1 MDSSIENATLE
12 EFFKEMNEKDLVKAM
27 VEARSKSD
35 ANFMKLLM
43 KERERTAQA
52 AHGKNPCQ
60 K

>member
-27 VEARSKSD
+27 VKARSKSD
-35 ANFMKLLM
+35 ANFIKLLA
-43 KERERTAQA
+43 KERERKAQA
-52 AHGKNPCQ
+52 AHGRKP